1 MALKYSLFQK
11 KNTHFHLISKMIPRY
26 SRQEISEIWKPKNKF
41 KIWLRIEIL
50 ICEALNKIGKVPTK
64 SLKII
69 KEKANFDEKRIDEIE
84 QDVKH
89 DVIAFLTNL
98 SENIGEDSRFI
109 HQGVTSSDILDT
121 TLSIQLKESCKII
134 KKQLKQLLDVLKEK
148 AISYKRTPCIGRSH
162 GIYAEPT
169 TFGLKML
176 SKFFEF
182 KRSYERFLDAE
193 RNISVCAISGAVGT
207 FANIDP
213 FVQDY
218 VAKKLNLSSETVST
232 QVIPRDRYAY
242 LFSVISIIA
251 SSLENLAIEIRHLQ
265 RSEVREVEEFFSDK
279 QKGSSAMPHKKNPVL
294 SENITGI
301 ARIIRANI
309 IPILE
314 NISLW
319 HERDISHSS
328 VERVIFP
335 DTLILLDFS
344 LNRMSNVVK
353 NLIVNE
359 KRMLNNLNNSKG
371 LYNSQRVLLKLIEKG
386 LTREDAYKKVQKI
399 AMDSWNKNKNFKDL
413 LKKNKSIKGFLSSKE
428 IDKIFELEY
437 HFKNINRIY
446 KQIEK

>member
-1 MALKYSLFQK
+1 
-11 KNTHFHLISKMIPRY
+11 MIPRY
-26 SRQEISEIWKPKNKF
+26 SRKEISEVWEPKNKF
-41 KIWLRIEIL
+41 TIWLKIEIL
-50 ICEALNKIGKVPTK
+50 ICEALNKIGKVPNK

-69 KEKANFDEKRIDEIE
+69 KEKARFDEKRIDEIE
-84 QDVKH
+84 KEVKH

-134 KKQLKQLLDVLKEK
+134 KKELKQLLDVLKEK
-148 AISYKRTPCIGRSH
+148 AILYKRTPCIGRSH

-176 SKFFEF
+176 SKYFEF
-182 KRSYERFLDAE
+182 KRSYERLLDAE
-193 RNISVCAISGAVGT
+193 KNISVCAISGAVGT

-218 VAKKLNLSSETVST
+218 VAKKLKLNSEEVST
-232 QVIPRDRYAY
+232 QIIPRDRYAY
-242 LFSVISIIA
+242 LFSVVSIIA

-265 RSEVREVEEFFSDK
+265 RSELREVQEFFSDK

-309 IPILE
+309 LPILE

-344 LNRMSNVVK
+344 LNRMTDVVK

-359 KRMLNNLNNSKG
+359 KSMLDNLSNSKG

-386 LTREDAYKKVQKI
+386 LTREDAYRKVQKI
-399 AMDSWNKNKNFKDL
+399 AMDSWNKNKSFRDL

-437 HFKNINRIY
+437 HFKNINYIY
-446 KQIEK
+446 KKIDK

>member
-1 MALKYSLFQK
+1 
-11 KNTHFHLISKMIPRY
+11 MIPRY
-26 SRQEISEIWKPKNKF
+26 SRKEISEIWEPKNKF
-41 KIWLRIEIL
+41 KIWLKIEIL
-50 ICEALNKIGKVPTK
+50 ICEALNKLGKVPTK
-64 SLKII
+64 SLKVI
-69 KEKANFDEKRIDEIE
+69 KEKAKFDEKRIDEIE
-84 QDVKH
+84 KDVKH

-98 SENIGEDSRFI
+98 AENIGEDSRFI

-121 TLSIQLKESCKII
+121 TLSIQLKESCLII
-134 KKQLKQLLDVLKEK
+134 KKELKKLLEVLKEK
-148 AISYKRTPCIGRSH
+148 AISYKKTPCIGRSH

-176 SKFFEF
+176 GKYFEF
-182 KRSYERFLDAE
+182 KRSYERFLEAE
-193 RNISVCAISGAVGT
+193 KNISVCAISGAVGT

-213 FVQDY
+213 YAQDY
-218 VAKKLNLSSETVST
+218 VAKKLKIRSEEVST

-242 LFSVISIIA
+242 LFSVIAIIA

-265 RSEVREVEEFFSDK
+265 RSELGEVEEFFSDK
-279 QKGSSAMPHKKNPVL
+279 QKGSSAMPHKRNPVL

-309 IPILE
+309 LPILE

-344 LNRMSNVVK
+344 LSRMSDVIK
-353 NLIVNE
+353 NLIINE
-359 KRMLNNLNNSKG
+359 KKMLANLNSSKG
-371 LYNSQRVLLKLIEKG
+371 LYNSQRVLLKLIDKG
-386 LTREDAYKKVQKI
+386 LTREDAYRKVQKI
-399 AMDSWNKNKNFKDL
+399 AMDSWNQNKNFKDL
-413 LKKNKSIKGFLSSKE
+413 LKKNKSIKSFLSSKE

-437 HFKNINRIY
+437 HFKNINYIF
-446 KQIEK
+446 KKIDK

>member
-1 MALKYSLFQK
+1 
-11 KNTHFHLISKMIPRY
+11 MIPRY
-26 SRQEISEIWKPKNKF
+26 SRQEISEIWKPKSKF

-134 KKQLKQLLDVLKEK
+134 KKELKQLLDVLKEK
-148 AISYKRTPCIGRSH
+148 AISYKTTPCIGRSH

-193 RNISVCAISGAVGT
+193 RNIAVCAVSGAVGT

-218 VAKKLNLSSETVST
+218 VAKKLNLESEAVST
-232 QVIPRDRYAY
+232 QIIPRDRYAY

-353 NLIVNE
+353 NLIVNK
-359 KRMLNNLNNSKG
+359 KRMLDNLHNSKG

>member
-1 MALKYSLFQK
+1 
-11 KNTHFHLISKMIPRY
+11 MIPRY
-26 SRQEISEIWKPKNKF
+26 SRKEISEIWKPRNKF
-41 KIWLRIEIL
+41 KIWLKIEIL

-64 SLKII
+64 SLKVI
-69 KEKANFDEKRIDEIE
+69 KEKAKFDEKRIDEIE
-84 QDVKH
+84 QEVKH

-134 KKQLKQLLDVLKEK
+134 KKELKQLLDVLEEK

-169 TFGLKML
+169 TFGLKLL

-182 KRSYERFLDAE
+182 KRSYERLLDAE

-218 VAKKLNLSSETVST
+218 VAKKLKLNSEAVST

-265 RSEVREVEEFFSDK
+265 RSELREVEEFFSDK

-309 IPILE
+309 LPILE

-344 LNRMSNVVK
+344 LNRMSDVVK

-359 KRMLNNLNNSKG
+359 KRMLDNLNNSKG

-386 LTREDAYKKVQKI
+386 LTREVAYKKVQKI

-413 LKKNKSIKGFLSSKE
+413 LKENKSIKGFLSSKE
-428 IDKIFELEY
+428 IDKIFELKY
-437 HFKNINRIY
+437 HFKNINHIY

>member
-1 MALKYSLFQK
+1 
-11 KNTHFHLISKMIPRY
+11 MIPRY
-26 SRQEISEIWKPKNKF
+26 SRKEISEVWKPQNKF
-41 KIWLRIEIL
+41 KIWLEIEIL
-50 ICEALNKIGKVPTK
+50 ICEALNKLGKVPTK
-64 SLKII
+64 SLKVI
-69 KEKANFDEKRIDEIE
+69 KEKAKFDEKRIDEIE
-84 QDVKH
+84 KDVKH

-121 TLSIQLKESCKII
+121 TLSIQLKESCLII
-134 KKQLKQLLDVLKEK
+134 KKELKKLLEALKEK
-148 AISYKRTPCIGRSH
+148 ALSYKKTPCIGRSH

-176 SKFFEF
+176 GKYFEF

-193 RNISVCAISGAVGT
+193 KNISVCAISGAVGT

-213 FVQDY
+213 YVQDY
-218 VAKKLNLSSETVST
+218 VAKKFKIRSEEVST

-242 LFSVISIIA
+242 LFSVIAIIA

-265 RSEVREVEEFFSDK
+265 RSELREVQEFFSEK

-309 IPILE
+309 LPILE
-314 NISLW
+314 NVSLW

-344 LNRMSNVVK
+344 LNRMTDVIK
-353 NLIVNE
+353 NLIINE
-359 KRMLNNLNNSKG
+359 KSMLDNLNKSKG

-399 AMDSWNKNKNFKDL
+399 AMDSWNKNKSFKDL
-413 LKKNKSIKGFLSSKE
+413 LKKNNSIKSFLSPKE

-437 HFKNINRIY
+437 HFKNINYIFN
-446 KQIEK
+446 KIDK

>member
-1 MALKYSLFQK
+1 
-11 KNTHFHLISKMIPRY
+11 MIPRY

-134 KKQLKQLLDVLKEK
+134 KKELKQLLDVLKEK
-148 AISYKRTPCIGRSH
+148 AISYKTTPCIGRSH

-213 FVQDY
+213 CVQDY

-232 QVIPRDRYAY
+232 QVIPRDRYAH

-301 ARIIRANI
+301 ARIIRTNVL
-309 IPILE
+309 PILE

-344 LNRMSNVVK
+344 LNSMSNVVK

-359 KRMLNNLNNSKG
+359 KRMLDNLNNSKG

-399 AMDSWNKNKNFKDL
+399 AMDSWNKNKSFKEL